1 MGGVVRGSVAVGAA
15 GWEFH
20 TGQLP
25 EFLLL
30 PCDGLIVGSF
40 PEAVEADSEAQ
51 QMLLSDQ
58 MAVDEDIMVGA
69 SIGIAQLGPVG
80 LVVLHRRFTSLMA
93 SRVAWA
99 VGIRL
104 RRARLAAGESPRVV
118 MAGSKPNPD
127 VTPDGVT
134 FTLHRVRVCDHE
146 VVSLIEVWEVH
157 FPALVLA
164 AGEDSVLL

>member
-1 MGGVVRGSVAVGAA
+1 MSGSAAVEAA

-25 EFLLL
+25 EFLLRR
-30 PCDGLIVGSF
+30 CDALIVGSL
-40 PEAVEADSEAQ
+40 PEPVEADSEAQ

-58 MAVDEDIMVGA
+58 LAVDEDIMVGA

-99 VGIRL
+99 VGTRL

-127 VTPDGVT
+127 VTPEGVT
-134 FTLHRVRVCDHE
+134 FTMHRVRVRDHE
-146 VVSLIEVWEVH
+146 VVSPIEVWEVH
-157 FPALVLA
+157 FPALILA
-164 AGEDSVLL
+164 AGEDAALL